1 MLFAIWR
8 GKKCKIAYIYC
19 AVCNSESSKVQ
30 NSLYLLCLVVIRRA
44 QKCKIAYIY
53 NEKSIYWPPESP
65 DAPAPKLPLYTGDNS
80 LNWTKEKN
88 INETQQYDE
97 VANLDFEASAAGAP
111 NPCQMCK

>member
-1 MLFAIWR
+1 MLFAI
-8 GKKCKIAYIYC
+8 
-19 AVCNSESSKVQ
+19 
-30 NSLYLLCLVVIRRA
+30 LRA
-44 QKCKIAYIY
+44 KKCKIAYIY

-97 VANLDFEASAAGAP
+97 VANLDFEASAAGDIESNSESSKVQNSIYLLCFLQFGELKSA
-111 NPCQMCK
+111 K